1 MNNGNGKLIWITG
14 LAGAGKST
22 AAKYL
27 IEKLKND
34 RINNVVMVDGD
45 SIREICNNDLG
56 YSLEERKKNALRIV
70 KLCEYLCNQ
79 GLIVVCATVSL
90 YKEIH
95 EYIYTH
101 FKEPKIMFLNISREV
116 INQRNQ
122 KELYTTGTDVV
133 GIDIQCDAPIH
144 IAFVKEI
151 CDSSEIFGCLDQIVK
166 EYGISKE
173 VTV

>member
-1 MNNGNGKLIWITG
+1 MNNGKLIWITG

-27 IEKLKND
+27 IEKLKEVSVS
-34 RINNVVMVDGD
+34 NVVMVDGD
-45 SIREICNNDLG
+45 SVREICNNDLG
-56 YSLEERKKNALRIV
+56 YSLEERKKNAWRIV

-95 EYIYTH
+95 EYIFSH
-101 FKEPKIMFLNISREV
+101 FDNPRIIFLNISREV
-116 INQRNQ
+116 INRRNQ

-133 GIDIQCDAPIH
+133 GIDIQCDAPVH
-144 IAFVKEI
+144 VAFVKEI
-151 CDSSEIFGCLDQIVK
+151 CDSIEVFGYLDKLAEKIH
-166 EYGISKE
+166 G
-173 VTV
+173 

>member
-1 MNNGNGKLIWITG
+1 MTNASGKLIWITG

-27 IEKLKND
+27 IEKLRND
-34 RINNVVMVDGD
+34 QIRNIVMIDGD
-45 SIREICNNDLG
+45 SVREICDNDLG
-56 YSLEERKKNALRIV
+56 YSLEERKKNAWRIV

-101 FKEPKIMFLNISREV
+101 FDNPRIIFLNISQEI
-116 INQRNQ
+116 INRRNQ
-122 KELYTTGTDVV
+122 KELYTTGINVV
-133 GIDIQCDAPIH
+133 GVNIGYDIPINID
-144 IAFVKEI
+144 FVKELR
-151 CDSSEIFGCLDQIVK
+151 ENAEVFGYLDELLRNIN
-166 EYGISKE
+166 G
-173 VTV
+173 

>member
-1 MNNGNGKLIWITG
+1 MTNASGKLIWITG

-34 RINNVVMVDGD
+34 QISNVVMVDGD
-45 SIREICNNDLG
+45 SIREICDNDLG
-56 YSLEERKKNALRIV
+56 YSLEERKKNAWRIV

-101 FKEPKIMFLNISREV
+101 FENPRIIFLNISQEI
-116 INQRNQ
+116 INRRNQ
-122 KELYTTGTDVV
+122 KELYTTGTEVV
-133 GIDIQCDAPIH
+133 GVDIECDAPIH
-144 IAFVKEI
+144 VAFVKEI
-151 CDSSEIFGCLDQIVK
+151 CESAEVFSYLDELTEKIH
-166 EYGISKE
+166 E
-173 VTV
+173 